1 MGQAGRRADGAGGR
15 RAKVESWSRSSK
27 RRPLSFSL
35 SCSSP
40 TPTRLLQRWRL
51 AAVPV
56 PPQSVGAAG
65 GRARRRRRGGSEAR
79 RRGGGVE
86 RLDAQGKLRTGA
98 RSKKRAS
105 GSAAVDSG
113 LLTAGSRRVRR
124 RGRIRVLGRRGR
136 AGRCRRP
143 HPSSFARLHPRT
155 HSPLPCEWRRA
166 PTRIR
171 PRPLLAA
178 GGRWQRPWRRRG
190 PRGVTGLC
198 TRLSRRH
205 CSGTTKGHPGARLRG
220 RGAGGDHLSRLHPV
234 AAAGGCSRSGGGG
247 GTAATGVRP
256 PPTFGGSQLPPHAC
270 CGGPWSTFAVLLHCR
285 LPPYPP
291 IRVAPSAT
299 RPSPDPPGRSFPS
312 NPTPRAQHMG
322 EQQTHSNSSTK
333 HMYVY
338 VKHDTACKGDA
349 SLMVRGPVL
358 GPSPFWLQTAKTL
371 GLGPKTTQ
379 TPPNHQGFKDK
390 EGNCNILYHS
400 LPFACICAGTH
411 LSIRAVTAFVSIV
424 RRSLLRVFHSLVFSF
439 HRSSQLARHTHGRRT
454 QLSLCCIGFGSPRL
468 LGARLTREKHAAAAT
483 AARRAA
489 SQQTTHAAQEAQQHR
504 GRTAATPTQH
514 YVRIH
519 TRG

>member
-86 RLDAQGKLRTGA
+86 RLDALGKLRTGA

-143 HPSSFARLHPRT
+143 HPSSFARFHLRT

-234 AAAGGCSRSGGGG
+234 AAA
-247 GTAATGVRP
+247 A
-256 PPTFGGSQLPPHAC
+256 
-270 CGGPWSTFAVLLHCR
+270 
-285 LPPYPP
+285 
-291 IRVAPSAT
+291 
-299 RPSPDPPGRSFPS
+299 
-312 NPTPRAQHMG
+312 
-322 EQQTHSNSSTK
+322 
-333 HMYVY
+333 
-338 VKHDTACKGDA
+338 
-349 SLMVRGPVL
+349 
-358 GPSPFWLQTAKTL
+358 
-371 GLGPKTTQ
+371 
-379 TPPNHQGFKDK
+379 
-390 EGNCNILYHS
+390 
-400 LPFACICAGTH
+400 
-411 LSIRAVTAFVSIV
+411 
-424 RRSLLRVFHSLVFSF
+424 
-439 HRSSQLARHTHGRRT
+439 
-454 QLSLCCIGFGSPRL
+454 
-468 LGARLTREKHAAAAT
+468 
-483 AARRAA
+483 AARRPLACGPLPPSA
-489 SQQTTHAAQEAQQHR
+489 GRSSLPTRVVEAHGALLLSSSIAGSPPTPPCGSRRVRCR
-504 GRTAATPTQH
+504 GRPPAQATPSLP
-514 YVRIH
+514 I
-519 TRG
+519 

>member
-86 RLDAQGKLRTGA
+86 RLDALGKLRTGA

-247 GTAATGVRP
+247 GAAATGVRP

-285 LPPYPP
+285 FPPTPP
-291 IRVAPSAT
+291 RVPKLDRAPSAFSRFLFPPLVPARSSHT
-299 RPSPDPPGRSFPS
+299 RS
-312 NPTPRAQHMG
+312 Q
-322 EQQTHSNSSTK
+322 
-333 HMYVY
+333 
-338 VKHDTACKGDA
+338 DTAQSFRKDHGA
-349 SLMVRGPVL
+349 GE
-358 GPSPFWLQTAKTL
+358 ATL
-371 GLGPKTTQ
+371 L
-379 TPPNHQGFKDK
+379 
-390 EGNCNILYHS
+390 
-400 LPFACICAGTH
+400 
-411 LSIRAVTAFVSIV
+411 
-424 RRSLLRVFHSLVFSF
+424 
-439 HRSSQLARHTHGRRT
+439 LARHGRHRAPVRD
-454 QLSLCCIGFGSPRL
+454 QLRAS
-468 LGARLTREKHAAAAT
+468 AT
-483 AARRAA
+483 SRASRRPW
-489 SQQTTHAAQEAQQHR
+489 
-504 GRTAATPTQH
+504 GR
-514 YVRIH
+514 
-519 TRG
+519 